1 ARGAGLD
8 RLPAEVCEHV
18 GDQVEHRADVV
29 ALAQVAQHARL
40 RLTDQVARDRER
52 AEHRLDHR
60 HVGPELARHDADRL
74 DLVVE
79 RLRVDQRNLRPRFAV
94 LHGGADKHG
103 TLQAVAARLIHRPER
118 LRETARARLEFHEI
132 PTEPARPLHRDR
144 GELVGRP
151 LLFVRVAPCADRR
164 PVGNLQPDRSLDPFP
179 ARHRVKLKLALDG
192 HRSRGRAAAGRR
204 GGETTEAAGQS
215 PRRRIAPRRH
225 RRRPVGLVHDP
236 GLAAQPHPGGGL
248 RADRPHALRRRMQRV
263 AAPARRRRRRRGGAR
278 ASGLDDASI
287 RGLRARPA
295 ARGTTG
301 LMPLTSRVVDELRR
315 AVGRDHVITAA
326 DDLRIFERDGSIE
339 GVAPDAVVLPANS
352 EEVAAVMKIA
362 ARHSVPIVPRGA
374 GTGLSGGAVTIHGGI
389 ALQVTR
395 MRRIVEIDPV
405 SETALVEPG
414 VVNNELSLAAASQR
428 LFYAPDPSSQKACTI
443 GGNAAEN
450 SGGPHCLYYGVTTN
464 HVLGME
470 VVFADGSV
478 HWVSGDSPDRV
489 GLDLCGVLVGSEG
502 TLCTITKIRVRLLR
516 VPPSIATLMA
526 AFPTIEAASQAVSA
540 VIGSGIVPSALEM
553 MDSVTV
559 GAVEAHYKAGYP
571 TDAGA
576 VLLVEVDGIAESTR
590 ELMVSIRE
598 IL

>member
-1 ARGAGLD
+1 
-8 RLPAEVCEHV
+8 
-18 GDQVEHRADVV
+18 
-29 ALAQVAQHARL
+29 
-40 RLTDQVARDRER
+40 
-52 AEHRLDHR
+52 
-60 HVGPELARHDADRL
+60 
-74 DLVVE
+74 
-79 RLRVDQRNLRPRFAV
+79 
-94 LHGGADKHG
+94 
-103 TLQAVAARLIHRPER
+103 
-118 LRETARARLEFHEI
+118 
-132 PTEPARPLHRDR
+132 
-144 GELVGRP
+144 
-151 LLFVRVAPCADRR
+151 
-164 PVGNLQPDRSLDPFP
+164 
-179 ARHRVKLKLALDG
+179 
-192 HRSRGRAAAGRR
+192 
-204 GGETTEAAGQS
+204 
-215 PRRRIAPRRH
+215 
-225 RRRPVGLVHDP
+225 
-236 GLAAQPHPGGGL
+236 
-248 RADRPHALRRRMQRV
+248 
-263 AAPARRRRRRRGGAR
+263 
-278 ASGLDDASI
+278 
-287 RGLRARPA
+287 
-295 ARGTTG
+295 
-301 LMPLTSRVVDELRR
+301 MPLTSRVVDELRR

-598 IL
+598 ILAQNQGYAMREAATPAERDLLWAGRKGAIGALGRIRPNYYLHDGVVPRSRLPQILSAVGEIGEHYRLPVANVFHAGDGNLHPNLLFDMRDKGVLDQVESAGEEMLRAVVEMGGTLSGEHGIGLEKNAFMPWIYSEADLDAMKRVKTALDPAGLLNPGKVFPDPSRPRARLAGRSGLAVEARWW